1 MHLRHGHRN
10 AAVSCP
16 PHVSSGPLPL
26 PCRPE
31 ISKGNRGKRANTREA
46 QLNSWRNTLRKV
58 IIRPGTRHDR
68 DHRTSVRSTTRGA
81 AVRSSRRLPYVRP
94 RSNDACPG
102 APLEP
107 LAPAPSVERAARACI
122 EPNSRSLSRAAP
134 RTCEACA
141 LVRPAPMWR
150 LASCA
155 ATGIPQATRAGAA
168 RREKLT
174 GAS

>member
-26 PCRPE
+26 PCCVWRSRRE
-31 ISKGNRGKRANTREA
+31 TEGNGRTQEKH
-46 QLNSWRNTLRKV
+46 SWRNTLRKV

>member
-16 PHVSSGPLPL
+16 PHVSSGQLAL
-26 PCRPE
+26 PCRVLRE
-31 ISKGNRGKRANTREA
+31 THTRN
-46 QLNSWRNTLRKV
+46 LPHGYCLCLITKSHL
-58 IIRPGTRHDR
+58 IGIRPGTRHDR